1 MIQTLERSL
10 KQFATSGNVKG
21 DSFWTKNYKFAFTFY
36 GLFMVFASLYW
47 SVSGIILQ
55 YYWFAISSG
64 LYFLTV
70 IGSVVLFHKRK
81 QLVLPRAY
89 LLTTGIL
96 LPLLFHWLLGG
107 FKSSGTFLLWGL
119 PSALGAFISAPFR
132 QAMYWVYAFLV
143 GILISIAIDAQLP
156 TLINTSISA
165 QTSETFFHI
174 NLVVVFLVVFVVSGG
189 FVQNTWRI
197 QKILQGQ
204 ITALNYS
211 LGTMELDRHGR
222 ITFIND
228 LFCKYIG
235 VKADQLRS
243 KRPKSFLRSPRW
255 NNKEHY
261 KIFWRTIKQGIS
273 QTGEFEYP
281 TQRRGSFW
289 FSMTF
294 TPIFN
299 QQGRL
304 LKVIVIA
311 NNISDNMR
319 KKDELE
325 ESNQRLHSSEEELRQ
340 NMEELIATQEHLR
353 RIETEQRGHLAAINR
368 TLSVAEYDIKGNI
381 LEANTSFLYLMKYE
395 REDLLGKH
403 HDILVDEYTKNN
415 NGYAHFWDD
424 LQDGMPKTGD
434 FKRINQYQEDVWV
447 NSTYTPITDDQD
459 NVIKVVQ
466 IASDITNNERRN
478 IEYKSRNEAF
488 TKFNTIVEF
497 SLNGYVIHANDFFLR
512 LSGYELDEVIGQN
525 YSFFLPD
532 REEKQEIY
540 ERFWRSVKRA
550 GFYDGVFRWIAKNG
564 EDLWFRGVYSVLKNN
579 DGEPL
584 KIIKFAQDVSNE
596 KLLEKQAQEQIE
608 QIKTSEREL
617 RSNAE
622 QMLHTN
628 ERLSRAKQELE
639 EITSFQKSMLRSA
652 ELSIISTNLDGV
664 ITSFNPAA
672 AKWLGYT
679 EEEVKDKED
688 LMKIH
693 DLEEIEAKSEEI
705 EKETEKKLKGT
716 QVLFS
721 KALEGEVERNEWT
734 YIRKDASRFRVLLT
748 ISGIHNDTGETIGF
762 LAVANDITKEFE
774 QRQKVDVLLKEAKQQ
789 QNMLSRMEKTAKVG
803 AWEYDLRKENRP
815 RLEWSDQ
822 MFRVYGVPFNLEPT
836 LEDFFKYYKGQD
848 EEVMRAHFDRALEEG
863 KPYELELQML
873 TAKGKDIWVRAIG
886 KAQQRR
892 GKTVRL
898 SGTIQDITYRK
909 KIEEQQDRLVSI
921 LEASPNLVA
930 MNDGEGH
937 IIYINQGGKD
947 LLGYPSDFD
956 NFNEMTTAQFQTPR
970 STELIKNEGTPYAM
984 EHGVWIGETEWL
996 HKDGYEVPTS
1006 QIIVAHKNPDG
1017 SIKYFSTVAFD
1028 ISELKNKQ
1036 QELEA
1041 ARDILESSLDELK
1054 AKNDILEESKRILSA
1069 SNARIEAS
1077 RLQLAEQSQKL
1088 AKQNKNIT
1096 DSINY
1101 ASRIQR
1107 ALLTRKQKII
1117 DRFKDA
1123 FILYLPK
1130 DIVSGDFYW
1139 YSEIGNRYDR
1149 FGDFDQSQPNKKP
1162 KKVLIAA
1169 DCTGHGVP
1177 GALMTII
1184 GNNILDGV
1192 VNKQRITEPDEI
1204 LYELDSQLV
1213 ETLQSDND
1221 AEEDAKVND
1230 GMDIS
1235 VMVID
1240 ENRNRLHFA
1249 AAKNPLLYVR
1259 DGEIHQI
1266 RGSKFPI
1273 GSNTQY
1279 KLQKVFEKH
1288 TIDIKPGDVF
1298 YMISDGFQDQFGG
1311 KNGKKYLTKRFRN
1324 YLLSISHLPM
1334 GEQHEKLYEEITTWR
1349 GNSPQTDD
1357 ILIMGVKY

>member
-1 MIQTLERSL
+1 MIQTIRKSL
-10 KQFATSGNVKG
+10 KLLAISDGVTE
-21 DSFWTKNYKFAFTFY
+21 DSFFVKNYKYAFVFY
-36 GLFMVFASLYW
+36 GLFMVFAGLYW
-47 SVSGIILQ
+47 SVSGIILKH
-55 YYWFAISSG
+55 YWLSIVSG
-64 LYFLTV
+64 TYLLTV
-70 IGSVVLFHKRK
+70 GVSLFLFFKK
-81 QLVLPRAY
+81 NKFIYPRNY
-89 LLTTGIL
+89 LLTTSIL
-96 LPLLFHWLLGG
+96 LPFLFQWLLGG
-107 FKSSGTFLLWGL
+107 FSASGTFLLWAL
-119 PSALGAFISAPFR
+119 PGTMGAVTCTPLKQST
-132 QAMYWVYAFLV
+132 YWAYSFVV
-143 GILISIAIDAQLP
+143 GVFVSIAIDSQLS
-156 TLINTSISA
+156 TLLNTHVSPQAS
-165 QTSETFFHI
+165 SYFFII
-174 NLVVVFLVVFVVSGG
+174 NLAVILAIVVFVSNYFIGNSW
-189 FVQNTWRI
+189 QL
-197 QKILQGQ
+197 QKLLRGQ
-204 ITALNYS
+204 ISALNYTM
-211 LGTMELDRHGR
+211 GTLELDRHGH
-222 ITFIND
+222 IVYVNA
-228 LFCKYIG
+228 LFCHFLG
-235 VKADQLRS
+235 VKKDHLLG
-243 KRPKSFLRSPRW
+243 KRPKTFLKSPRW

-261 KIFWRTIKQGIS
+261 KIFWKTIKQGSS
-273 QTGEFEYP
+273 QSGEFEYV
-281 TQRRGSFW
+281 TQRQGSLW
-289 FSMTF
+289 FYITF
-294 TPIFN
+294 TPVFDDN
-299 QQGRL
+299 SSL
-304 LKVIVIA
+304 LKVIVIV
-311 NNISDNMR
+311 NNITENKR
-319 KKDELE
+319 KKCEIED
-325 ESNQRLHSSEEELRQ
+325 SNLRLHASEEELRQ
-340 NMEELIATQEHLR
+340 NMEELMATQEHLR

-368 TLSVAEYDIKGNI
+368 TLAVAEYDVKGNI
-381 LEANTSFLYLMKYE
+381 MEANTAFLYLMKYE
-395 REDLLGKH
+395 REDLLGMH
-403 HDILVDEYTKNN
+403 HDLLVDEHTKNH
-415 NGYAHFWDD
+415 NGYSHFWQD
-424 LQDGMPKTGD
+424 LKQGMPKSGD
-434 FKRINQYQEDVWV
+434 FKRINQYQEDVWI

-466 IASDITNNERRN
+466 IANDITRDEQQN

-497 SLNGYVIHANDFFLR
+497 SLSGYVTHVNDFFLR
-512 LSGYELDEVIGQN
+512 LSGYELEEVIGQN
-525 YSFFLPD
+525 YTFFLPD
-532 REEKQEIY
+532 REEKKEIY
-540 ERFWRSVKRA
+540 DRFWKSVKRA
-550 GFYDGVFRWIAKNG
+550 GFYDGVFRWMSKFE
-564 EDLWFRGVYSVLKNN
+564 EDLWFRGVYSVLRNN
-579 DGEPL
+579 DGEAL

-608 QIKTSEREL
+608 QIKKSEREL
-617 RSNAE
+617 RNNAE
-622 QMLHTN
+622 QLLQTN
-628 ERLSRAKQELE
+628 ESLSQAKQNLE
-639 EITSFQKSMLRSA
+639 DITSFQKSILQSA
-652 ELSIISTNLDGV
+652 ELSIISTNLEGV

-672 AKWLGYT
+672 SKWLQYK
-679 EEEVKDKED
+679 EEEVINKQN
-688 LMKIH
+688 LLLFH
-693 DLEEIEAKSEEI
+693 DQAEIESKSEEI
-705 EKETEKKLKGT
+705 AKETKQTLSGI
-716 QVLFS
+716 QVLIS
-721 KALEGEVERNEWT
+721 KALQGEVERNEWC
-734 YIRKDASRFRVLLT
+734 YIRKDESRFKVLLT
-748 ISGIHNDTGETIGF
+748 ISGIQNDLGDTIGF
-762 LAVANDITKEFE
+762 LAVANDITQEFV
-774 QRQKVDVLLKEAKQQ
+774 QRQKVDVLLAEAKQQ

-803 AWEYDLRKENRP
+803 AWEYDLRDEKNK
-815 RLEWSDQ
+815 LEWSDQ

-836 LEDFFKYYKGQD
+836 LDDFFKYYKDGD
-848 EEVMRAHFDRALEEG
+848 IEVMKEHFNRALEEG
-863 KPYELELQML
+863 KAYELELQMH

-930 MNDGEGH
+930 MNDDKGQ

-947 LLGYPSDFD
+947 MLGYPQDYEG
-956 NFNEMTTAQFQTPR
+956 FNEMTTAEFQTPESMALIR
-970 STELIKNEGTPYAM
+970 TEGSPYAK
-984 EHGVWIGETEWL
+984 EHGVWVGETAWL

-1028 ISELKNKQ
+1028 IGELKNKQ

-1041 ARDILESSLDELK
+1041 ARDILEHSLNELK
-1054 AKNDILEESKRILSA
+1054 AKNGILEESRRILSA

-1117 DRFKDA
+1117 DRFKEA

-1139 YSEIGNRYDR
+1139 YSEIDNRYGY
-1149 FGDFDQSQPNKKP
+1149 GDYNQGQPQKKP

-1213 ETLQSDND
+1213 ETLQSNSETEDD
-1221 AEEDAKVND
+1221 AIVND

-1288 TIDIKPGDVF
+1288 TIDIKPGDVY

-1311 KNGKKYLTKRFRN
+1311 ENGKKYLTKRFRKF
-1324 YLLSISHLPM
+1324 LLSISHLPM
-1334 GEQHEKLYEEITTWR
+1334 EEQKHRLNKEIAEWKGST
-1349 GNSPQTDD
+1349 PQTDD
-1357 ILIMGVKY
+1357 ILIVGVKY